1 MPLTTPAYHAALHA
15 ALISF
20 ALVPNPT
27 GDGLCRRVVEWARRD
42 GATAGDREV
51 AARFL
56 RDVYEC
62 DGTTWDV
69 VDASSWFENAENAG
83 DYLWFKALFDEVFP

>member
-1 MPLTTPAYHAALHA
+1 MTTAAYHAALHA
-15 ALISF
+15 ALTSF
-20 ALVPNPT
+20 ALLPNPT
-27 GDGLCRRVVEWARRD
+27 GAGLCLRMVEWAQRD
-42 GATAGDREV
+42 GAGADDREV

-62 DGTTWDV
+62 DGTAWDV

-83 DYLWFKALFDEVFP
+83 DYLMLKALFEESFS